1 MSPLHETK
9 LRPGLMLRLLAV
21 LLLVGCATTQDLFSP
36 DGSRLHTANDLSL
49 VTCVFHAKARGQRVS
64 DNTRYVG
71 DGSVA
76 VRRAQK
82 DCSEQELQGSDD
94 E

>member
-1 MSPLHETK
+1 MF
-9 LRPGLMLRLLAV
+9 RLLIV
-21 LLLVGCATTQDLFSP
+21 LLLVGCATKQDLFSA
-36 DGSRLHTANDLSL
+36 DGSRLHTANDLSM
-49 VTCVFHAKARGQRVS
+49 VTCVFHAKAVGQRAS

-76 VRRAQK
+76 VRRAQR
-82 DCSEQELQGSDD
+82 DCSEQKLKGSDD

>member
-1 MSPLHETK
+1 L
-9 LRPGLMLRLLAV
+9 LLLA
-21 LLLVGCATTQDLFSP
+21 GCATTQDLLSP

-49 VTCVFHAKARGQRVS
+49 VTCVFHAKAVGQHVN
-64 DNTRYVG
+64 DTTRYVG

-76 VRRAQK
+76 VRRAQS
-82 DCSEQELQGSDD
+82 DCFEQELQGSDD